1 MKPVH
6 SVIDFKSSHLKAGE
20 MIDDP
25 RQDLVVRKVSRVVES
40 EVTEVVR
47 SPTPTSQHVPV
58 VTGNLHWHAPYLCET
73 QLPED
78 WERVDPTET
87 ELCQLD
93 SGEI

>member
-1 MKPVH
+1 
-6 SVIDFKSSHLKAGE
+6 

-58 VTGNLHWHAPYLCET
+58 VTGNLH
-73 QLPED
+73 
-78 WERVDPTET
+78 
-87 ELCQLD
+87 
-93 SGEI
+93 